1 MGHEMTILRF
11 EKNQAGRDLVV
22 GDIHGHFSKLQQAL
36 DAVDFDPA
44 AGDRLFSVG
53 DLVDRGPESS
63 LVLEWLGKP
72 WFHPVIGNHEDMAI
86 RWGLPG
92 CRMDPELY
100 AQNGGIW
107 NIANTPQERAEI
119 SFALSCLPLA
129 IEIENEGG
137 LVGVIHAGCPL
148 DSWDELRA
156 VTMGSSLL
164 TPAGIKS
171 LRQQCLWDRSRIE
184 NGDEQP
190 VAGVRA
196 VVVGHTPVSSAPY
209 TLGNTVYIDSGA
221 WAFEGQEFCLLDA
234 ATLAPA
240 ARRAEGMAA

>member
-1 MGHEMTILRF
+1 MTILRF
-11 EKNQAGRDLVV
+11 EKNQTGRDLIV
-22 GDIHGHFSKLQQAL
+22 GDIHGFFSKLQAEL
-36 DAVDFDPA
+36 DAAGFDPA
-44 AGDRLFSVG
+44 RGDRLSSVG
-53 DLVDRGPESS
+53 DLVDRGPESAA
-63 LVLEWLGKP
+63 VLEWLQRP
-72 WFHPVIGNHEDMAI
+72 WFHAVQGNHEDMAI
-86 RWGLPG
+86 RWGRPD
-92 CRMDPELY
+92 CRMDAELY
-100 AQNGGIW
+100 AGNGGVW
-107 NIANTPQERAEI
+107 NIANTQQERASF

-129 IEIENEGG
+129 IEIETEQG

-184 NGDEQP
+184 HGDEQP

-196 VVVGHTPVSSAPY
+196 VVVGHTPVRSAPFA
-209 TLGNTVYIDSGA
+209 LGNTIYIDSGA

-234 ATLAPA
+234 ATLQPA
-240 ARRAEGMAA
+240 REATA